1 MSQLVEPVQQSDV
14 ESDETPLPEPEGPRE
29 NMPGA
34 LAGEDGPLIAAAQAG
49 DLSAFDTLIRRHQDR
64 VYNQAWRL
72 LGDHDEA
79 SDLTQEVF
87 IRVFRKIHLYR
98 GDAAFSTWLYRVTH
112 NLAKNRWKQMERKGR
127 GKTVSLDQPRADD
140 DDDRP
145 LDKPDASPGPRQQAE
160 GREILGHLERE
171 LHGLGYEHREVLVL
185 RFVENLSYEEIAD
198 VLGANLGTV
207 KSRICRARQELRR
220 RMEPFLDDAE
230 V

>member
-1 MSQLVEPVQQSDV
+1 MTQLAEPVENTAV
-14 ESDETPLPEPEGPRE
+14 ETDEAPPPGTERPRGGV
-29 NMPGA
+29 PGT
-34 LAGEDGPLIAAAQAG
+34 LAGEDGPLVAAAQAG

-79 SDLTQEVF
+79 SDLAQEVF

-98 GDAAFSTWLYRVTH
+98 GDAAFSTWLYRVTS

-127 GKTVSLDQPRADD
+127 SKTVSLDQPRPDD

-145 LDKPDASPGPRQQAE
+145 LDKPDAAPSPRQQAE
-160 GREILGHLERE
+160 GRELLGHLEQE
-171 LHGLGYEHREVLVL
+171 LLGLGYEHREVLVL
-185 RFVENLSYEEIAD
+185 RFVENLSYEEIAE
-198 VLGANLGTV
+198 VLDANLGTV

-220 RMEPFLDDAE
+220 RMDPYLGEE
-230 V
+230 